1 MALQIRQ
8 TLRQTQQLVM
18 TPQLQQAIKLLQ
30 YSHQEMMGVLEQ
42 ELKENP
48 ILEVAPEDES
58 LSEHEAADRNDLKS
72 LEDLVKEPENPL
84 KEIFDVEWQ
93 NYLESY
99 GSDHGQSNQ
108 DFSGRPSLENLA
120 SNKESLFNYLLRQLQ
135 LSSIEGEDRRIAL
148 ELIGNVDED
157 GYLDLNLDEL
167 AGRLQIDKERI
178 EQVLERVQEFD
189 PLGVAARDL
198 RECLMIQARALDP
211 PNPFA
216 LEILDES
223 FDLFEQSKPDVVARK
238 LKIPLDRVE
247 NAFRVISSLH
257 PKPGRPFHHL
267 ETKYVVPDIFVFKVG
282 NDYSV
287 VLNDD
292 GLPRLRIS
300 SFYQNQLHSAIS
312 QSGAKDYIQEK
323 MRGAMWL
330 IKSIHQRQRT
340 IYKVTQSILKFQREF
355 FDKGIDF
362 LKPLVLKDVA
372 FDVDMHESTIS
383 RVTSNKYVHTPR
395 GIFELKYFFN
405 SGIRHGA
412 DSIASESVKNQIAR
426 IIKKEDPK
434 RPASDKQIV
443 EELAKFKIQIARRTV
458 AKYRELMRI
467 PPSSKRRK
475 KL

>member
-178 EQVLERVQEFD
+178 EQVLVQVQEFD
-189 PLGVAARDL
+189 PLGV
-198 RECLMIQARALDP
+198 C
-211 PNPFA
+211 
-216 LEILDES
+216 
-223 FDLFEQSKPDVVARK
+223 
-238 LKIPLDRVE
+238 
-247 NAFRVISSLH
+247 
-257 PKPGRPFHHL
+257 
-267 ETKYVVPDIFVFKVG
+267 
-282 NDYSV
+282 
-287 VLNDD
+287 
-292 GLPRLRIS
+292 
-300 SFYQNQLHSAIS
+300 
-312 QSGAKDYIQEK
+312 SG
-323 MRGAMWL
+323 
-330 IKSIHQRQRT
+330 
-340 IYKVTQSILKFQREF
+340 
-355 FDKGIDF
+355 
-362 LKPLVLKDVA
+362 
-372 FDVDMHESTIS
+372 
-383 RVTSNKYVHTPR
+383 
-395 GIFELKYFFN
+395 
-405 SGIRHGA
+405 
-412 DSIASESVKNQIAR
+412 
-426 IIKKEDPK
+426 
-434 RPASDKQIV
+434 
-443 EELAKFKIQIARRTV
+443 
-458 AKYRELMRI
+458 
-467 PPSSKRRK
+467 
-475 KL
+475 